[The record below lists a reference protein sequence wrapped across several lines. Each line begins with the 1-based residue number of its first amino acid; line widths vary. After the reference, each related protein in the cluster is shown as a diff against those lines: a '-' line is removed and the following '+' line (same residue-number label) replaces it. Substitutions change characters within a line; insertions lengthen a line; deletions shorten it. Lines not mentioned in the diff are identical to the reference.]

1 MRARACVGSAT
12 GCARKPHSC
21 VQELRRRVATGAD
34 AQAHRCTL
42 GRQRCSPPEG
52 KGNSFPLNLWVA
64 RLVQARAAFP
74 HPHIVGG
81 EQPLKRR
88 HPVHLAAPLPQPT
101 ILFLNGLP
109 LQELGAASPPRV
121 HACLRLA
128 CIATSGCVVSG
139 GANVLQVL
147 CHLAHPPRPCAP
159 RALFHEE
166 ANPSASQ
173 KS

>member
-1 MRARACVGSAT
+1 MHKRIGV
-12 GCARKPHSC
+12 
-21 VQELRRRVATGAD
+21 LLVAGVA
-34 AQAHRCTL
+34 
-42 GRQRCSPPEG
+42 SPPEG

-64 RLVQARAAFP
+64 RLVQARAAFR

-81 EQPLKRR
+81 EQPLERR

-147 CHLAHPPRPCAP
+147 CHPAHPPRPCAP

-166 ANPSASQ
+166 ANPGANQ